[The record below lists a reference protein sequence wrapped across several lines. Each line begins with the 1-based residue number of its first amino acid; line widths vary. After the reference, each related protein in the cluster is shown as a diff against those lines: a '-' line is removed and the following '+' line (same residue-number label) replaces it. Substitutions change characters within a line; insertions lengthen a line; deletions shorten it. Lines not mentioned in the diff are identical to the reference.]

1 MRKRTD
7 TFLALLLVL
16 LSPFAISAPSGWT
29 PLLSPVELAALL
41 DHGGDIRILRIS
53 GDHGQGHI
61 PGSVSADYADFR
73 GPADNPGAL
82 PPLRQ
87 LTGTVQHLGLEATTP
102 VILVHE
108 GASPSDMG
116 TATRVYWTL
125 KSLGL
130 QQLAILNG
138 GFRAWREAGLP
149 VSDQAVTVSR
159 SDFTPTWHDDWRITT
174 GELSRRIGDP
184 ALRLVDARP
193 EAFYRGE
200 RSSIARPGTIR
211 GSASRSFDRWFDGNR
226 MRSPQAI
233 RAELSQPRAG
243 TETVS
248 FCNTG
253 HWASINWFVFSEL
266 AGIADT
272 RLYAES
278 MAEWDDARRPMAN
291 EPDRLAHYWR
301 MTRDWVQGL
310 WE

>member
-1 MRKRTD
+1 MKRLL
-7 TFLALLLVL
+7 FAIVLLL
-16 LSPFAISAPSGWT
+16 LSVPATAQPSGWN

-41 DHGGDIRILRIS
+41 DHGGDIRIVRIS
-53 GDHGQGHI
+53 GDSGRGHI
-61 PGSVSADYADFR
+61 PGSVSADYGDFR

-87 LTGTVQHLGLEATTP
+87 LTSTVRHLGLEATMP
-102 VILVHE
+102 VVLVHE

-130 QQLAILNG
+130 QRLAILNG

-149 VSDQAVTVSR
+149 VSTQVVTVPA
-159 SDFTPTWHDDWRITT
+159 SDFTPTWHDNWRITT

-211 GSASRSFDRWFDGNR
+211 GAANRSFNRWFDGNR
-226 MRSPQAI
+226 MRSPHAI
-233 RAELSQPRAG
+233 REEALQPQPA

-253 HWASINWFVFSEL
+253 HWASINWFVFNEL
-266 AGIADT
+266 AGIPNT

-278 MAEWDDARRPMAN
+278 MAEWDDTRRPMAN

-301 MTRDWVQGL
+301 MTRDWWQDL